1 VLIKPAYSKID
12 LAAPGNWQQ
21 MACGHYMMEQT
32 ADLIR
37 AHQRRLK
44 PGKTVAIGSLSPGL
58 NECLK
63 NGAQWLTVGTGSD
76 VAVRSKLTELALKED
91 SVDNLIAPF
100 VLEFCRHPHQ
110 LLREATRVLDDDGV
124 LILTGFNPYSP
135 AVASGFFIR
144 HKKSFPWSGRYFTPV
159 RVKDWLE
166 LLGFEIL
173 ESEFYVSSFL
183 HHSEH
188 RGSDWSAKLSNL
200 IPGLRAAYFIVARK
214 QTLINRLKPSAQRKQ
229 LAVNGR
235 QAATAMTTKQFSK
248 SNKQI
253 RGKL

>member
-1 VLIKPAYSKID
+1 VFIKPAYSKID
-12 LAAPGNWQQ
+12 LAAPENWKQ
-21 MACGHYMMEQT
+21 MACGHYMMQQT

-44 PGKTVAIGSLSPGL
+44 PGKTVAIGSLSPEL
-58 NECLK
+58 NECFK
-63 NGAQWLTVGTGSD
+63 NGAQWLTLGSGGD
-76 VAVRSKLTELALKED
+76 VAVRSKLTELALKEN

-110 LLREATRVLDDDGV
+110 LLREATRALDDDGV
-124 LILTGFNPYSP
+124 LILAGFNPYSP
-135 AVASGFFIR
+135 AVVSGFFIR
-144 HKKSFPWSGRYFTPV
+144 HKKSFPWCGRYFTPV

-173 ESEFYVSSFL
+173 ESEFYMSHFL

-188 RGSDWSAKLSNL
+188 QGNDWSTKLSNT

-214 QTLINRLKPSAQRKQ
+214 QTLINRLKPSVQRKNLTVSGGQ
-229 LAVNGR
+229 PV
-235 QAATAMTTKQFSK
+235 TAMTTKHFSK
-248 SNKQI
+248 FKNK
-253 RGKL
+253 